1 MFFTIE
7 INHGGFFV
15 GNGKNRSYVDGHVIY
30 YDNVD
35 SLTWSELMLEKIVEE
50 IGYEMAGRMKV
61 HYCIPMLTI
70 ARNGL
75 REIRDE
81 MDIKFMITLVD
92 IGQHFFSLYLDHDQ
106 TFSPSKPSNNTQPEL
121 QSSKDSDS
129 VASTPI
135 QIVYP
140 NIEEE
145 NEECVADRT
154 SHGKRKRSN
163 NEEVIEEAKVVSEND
178 EDEFDSD
185 FDCVDS
191 DYDVS
196 DDDDLHVDDESD
208 EEKGKTMLST

>member
-15 GNGKNRSYVDGHVIY
+15 GNGNNRSYVDGHVIY

-81 MDIKFMITLVD
+81 MDIKFMIT
-92 IGQHFFSLYLDHDQ
+92 
-106 TFSPSKPSNNTQPEL
+106 
-121 QSSKDSDS
+121 
-129 VASTPI
+129 
-135 QIVYP
+135 
-140 NIEEE
+140 
-145 NEECVADRT
+145 
-154 SHGKRKRSN
+154 
-163 NEEVIEEAKVVSEND
+163 
-178 EDEFDSD
+178 
-185 FDCVDS
+185 
-191 DYDVS
+191 
-196 DDDDLHVDDESD
+196 
-208 EEKGKTMLST
+208 